1 MKNNDE
7 KKELQ
12 ELIEDT
18 ITYAVAGVLSIILML
33 TLIVGIVKLCI
44 WIWSV

>member
-1 MKNNDE
+1 MKNSDE

-18 ITYAVAGVLSIILML
+18 ITYAIAGAISIILML
-33 TLIVGIVKLCI
+33 TLIVGVVKLCI

>member
-1 MKNNDE
+1 MRNNDE

-18 ITYAVAGVLSIILML
+18 ITYAIAGVLSIILML
-33 TLIVGIVKLCI
+33 TLIVGVVKLCI

>member
-1 MKNNDE
+1 MRNNDE

-18 ITYAVAGVLSIILML
+18 IVYAIAGVLSIILML
-33 TLIVGIVKLCI
+33 TLIVGIIKLCI